1 MTESFSRAEGAHDFN
16 LHASRKAR
24 SLARARLIALTLA
37 LLLLPRVG
45 LAWLFPEHR
54 DIAVRA
60 IEKLDPAQR
69 DAFDKLWSEARSTHE
84 ARLCP
89 EPAESPQ
96 SAKPTCIDYAS
107 WPAIAGDHSC
117 SANEMVTTVLDAP
130 WILNVVQISAKLK
143 AQLAAAKRRDQQVNA
158 VRDSNLALQRADP
171 ELATRASSNDAHF
184 LLARPDVSIEPS
196 AYAKLVLGAGAQLN
210 ALGTYAWYH
219 LRAVAQAAR
228 IAHSELTPEAL
239 ALVSP
244 TNAG

>member
-1 MTESFSRAEGAHDFN
+1 
-16 LHASRKAR
+16 
-24 SLARARLIALTLA
+24 
-37 LLLLPRVG
+37 
-45 LAWLFPEHR
+45 
-54 DIAVRA
+54 
-60 IEKLDPAQR
+60 
-69 DAFDKLWSEARSTHE
+69 LWSEARSAHE

-130 WILNVVQISAKLK
+130 WILDVVQISAKLK
-143 AQLAAAKRRDQQVNA
+143 AQLASAKRRDQQVNA
-158 VRDSNLALQRADP
+158 VRDSNLPLQRADP

-184 LLARPDVSIEPS
+184 LLARPDVGIEPA

-210 ALGTYAWYH
+210 AVGTYAWYH

-228 IAHSELTPEAL
+228 MAHGDLAPEARAKAAL
-239 ALVSP
+239 AVLGDE
-244 TNAG
+244 AF